1 MISKVVSV
9 EDDAEIAELLEFVV
23 GHPQIEMHHADNG
36 LDALTLI
43 REIKPDLVI
52 LDVMMPKMNGWEVY
66 DTLRADEAFKHT
78 PVIMLSVMREFSER
92 RRAFVGSD
100 IDLYVTKPFDAL
112 RLRREVT
119 RMLNRLDLW
128 EAPKP
133 KVAHTVTDTPE
144 TPPTPP
150 TVQTQPDITPPDVE
164 QTQQAPAVSPSAVA
178 NTPVSD
184 PKETQEVTMDD
195 EAAPSA

>member
-9 EDDAEIAELLEFVV
+9 EDDAEIAELLQFVV
-23 GHPQIEMHHADNG
+23 GHPQIELHHADNG

-43 REIKPDLVI
+43 RTIKPDLVI

-66 DTLRADEAFKHT
+66 DTLRADDAFKAT
-78 PVIMLSVMREFSER
+78 PVIMLSVMREFTER
-92 RRAFVGSD
+92 RRAFVGSE

-112 RLRREVT
+112 RLRREVA

-133 KVAHTVTDTPE
+133 KIAHAFGVTDTPAA
-144 TPPTPP
+144 PPPD
-150 TVQTQPDITPPDVE
+150 TVQTIAPDAPPTDVE
-164 QTQQAPAVSPSAVA
+164 QTQQAPAINNPA
-178 NTPVSD
+178 
-184 PKETQEVTMDD
+184 ETQEITIDN
-195 EAAPSA
+195 ESALSA